1 MNRSWF
7 IYHGH
12 MMNMSR
18 DETMTTR
25 YGEFLDLMAC
35 DAIMNGKA
43 KYKRPKKKMNHDE
56 MLKVR

>member
-35 DAIMNGKA
+35 DAIMTGKA
-43 KYKRPKKKMNHDE
+43 KYKRPKKKMNHE
-56 MLKVR
+56 NN